1 MDRGACW
8 ATFYR
13 LAKSWTRLTNST
25 FLIEVF
31 RTAAPETQIK
41 KRLNCVPPDYSM
53 EEAIKAK
60 AARSQYYIS
69 CLSRIMIGAGKK

>member
-1 MDRGACW
+1 M
-8 ATFYR
+8 
-13 LAKSWTRLTNST
+13 TNST

-31 RTAAPETQIK
+31 FRIAAPETQIK
-41 KRLNCVPPDYSM
+41 KCLNCVPPDYSM

-69 CLSRIMIGAGKK
+69 CLSRIIIVAGKK